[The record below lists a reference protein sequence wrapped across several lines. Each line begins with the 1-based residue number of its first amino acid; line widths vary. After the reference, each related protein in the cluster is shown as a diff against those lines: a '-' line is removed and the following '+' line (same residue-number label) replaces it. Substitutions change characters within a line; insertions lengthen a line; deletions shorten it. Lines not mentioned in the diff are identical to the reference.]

1 MTLNI
6 RQNSTVSDIQTVF
19 NKKFPF
25 LKAVFF
31 RNPIAESNDFW
42 ANHMVLNNRI
52 LLSELSDTL
61 PKYDESFTFS
71 PNITV
76 AEFENA
82 LQNRYGLNVRVFRKH
97 YGDLVETT
105 QTRNLDLEGQNEKGA
120 STSHLVED
128 VIL

>member
-6 RQNSTVSDIQTVF
+6 CKNSTVSDIQATF
-19 NKKFPF
+19 SKKFPF

-31 RNPIAESNDFW
+31 RNTMTEPNDFW
-42 ANHMVLNNRI
+42 ANHMVLNNQI
-52 LLSELSDTL
+52 LLSELSDSL
-61 PKYDESFTFS
+61 PRFDENFTFS

-76 AEFENA
+76 AEFENT
-82 LQNRYGLNVRVFRKH
+82 LHSRYGLNVRVFRKH

-105 QTRNLDLEGQNEKGA
+105 QTRNLDLEGQNEQGA
-120 STSHLVED
+120 ATTHVVED

>member
-6 RQNSTVSDIQTVF
+6 RQKSTVADIQTAF
-19 NKKFPF
+19 QHEFPF

-31 RNPIAESNDFW
+31 REASGGNDFW
-42 ANHMVLNNRI
+42 ANDMVLNNRI
-52 LLSELSDTL
+52 ALSELS
-61 PKYDESFTFS
+61 ESVPRYGENFVFS

-76 AEFENA
+76 TEFENA
-82 LQNRYGLNVRVFRKH
+82 LQNRYGLNVRIFRKH

-105 QTRNLDLEGQNEKGA
+105 ESRNLDLQGQNEKGA
-120 STSHLVED
+120 ATSQLVEE